1 MAGLNKHGFYLTLNL
16 IEIIISLVQH
26 KKMITKYR
34 IVKGVM
40 MVMVLNIIIIVLN
53 SCSLLRKDKYGCP
66 NDARGMTEEQ
76 INAKANKKK
85 YKGGTK
91 L

>member
-1 MAGLNKHGFYLTLNL
+1 
-16 IEIIISLVQH
+16 
-26 KKMITKYR
+26 MITKHN
-34 IVKGVM
+34 IVTWVL
-40 MVMVLNIIIIVLN
+40 MVMILNIFIIVLN

-66 NDARGMTEEQ
+66 NDARGMTEDQ

>member
-1 MAGLNKHGFYLTLNL
+1 
-16 IEIIISLVQH
+16 
-26 KKMITKYR
+26 
-34 IVKGVM
+34 
-40 MVMVLNIIIIVLN
+40 MVMILNIFIIVLN

-66 NDARGMTEEQ
+66 NDARGMTEDQ